1 MNTNFQRK
9 ILQRSCKSVKKKIK
23 GAIELK
29 KGKIELKNGSKCGL
43 KKTVA
48 QTRQC
53 DQSRNQKRLKVWLK
67 KLLAMLKS

>member
-9 ILQRSCKSVKKKIK
+9 ILQRSCKPVKKKIK
-23 GAIELK
+23 GAIELE

-53 DQSRNQKRLKVWLK
+53 DQSRN
-67 KLLAMLKS
+67 

>member
-1 MNTNFQRK
+1 MTTNFQRK
-9 ILQRSCKSVKKKIK
+9 ILQRSCKSIKKKIM

-43 KKTVA
+43 KKTIA

-53 DQSRNQKRLKVWLK
+53 DQSKNQKRLKVWLK
-67 KLLAMLKS
+67 KLLALLKS

>member
-9 ILQRSCKSVKKKIK
+9 ILQRSCKPVKKKIK
-23 GAIELK
+23 GAIELE

-53 DQSRNQKRLKVWLK
+53 DQSRDQKRLKVWLK

>member
-23 GAIELK
+23 SAIELK
-29 KGKIELKNGSKCGL
+29 KGNIELKNGSKCGL

-53 DQSRNQKRLKVWLK
+53 DQSRN
-67 KLLAMLKS
+67 

>member
-1 MNTNFQRK
+1 MNTNFQTK
-9 ILQRSCKSVKKKIK
+9 ILQRSCKSIKKKIM

-53 DQSRNQKRLKVWLK
+53 DQSKNQKRLKVWLK